1 MSSYIQIPYGFRKVS
16 NPIQFSV
23 PKSFEENQYLNRIGY
38 ISNKDDPAV
47 KNNILDAVKNRK
59 DLQKWILATSDFGR
73 ELQQDINKITGG
85 DEKFNNAVLRRTL
98 DLKSDGL
105 FQNPQPI
112 ILLFN
117 DVEKFHQ
124 QNPIIG
130 KLATQINVSKLSE
143 RDLVKRRLLE
153 GEISKI
159 EDRLHNL
166 KYGKVNKGDDDND
179 DDNDELPTPP
189 KGGSSA
195 PPMREAEMDPSFRHP
210 SEPKEP
216 KKEPER
222 DLQKVFRELRYGKVK
237 PREAPPDPLSP
248 TFWNEVF
255 KDPNETVEDKI
266 EQNIIEPREEFDF
279 TKLPSVP
286 TFEIE
291 SHEKTQ
297 DSFSRPI
304 TKMLDE
310 TIEIT
315 PKAKI
320 TEEKEISDTLQ
331 QLFPD
336 VEKIAQENKKADVQP
351 HLENLSETLAA
362 IGNEV
367 LPFEFEFFK
376 GGTNEKFNN
385 IIRTLDSGVDTL
397 EFLNF
402 LQSKVCKKILEDNK
416 LKIHVE
422 TGNIYYDNNDTNE
435 SIHNFVIAQAN
446 PISGEI
452 DHKFTFDRDYVTYFQ
467 WLTDAFSES
476 KKNKL
481 DIFTNKNSKFLFY
494 HFNDYLEQNGDQ
506 MKKIKHSVVT
516 QDYIAAE
523 QIQDKNWKY
532 FVESLLSFSQNATD
546 KEYQKSFLLDTQ
558 ENLVI
563 LKKTYEKLYNQ
574 ISKQF
579 NTTLNKMP
587 FDLFKEIKDDF
598 MRENYGVN
606 DLTNPDN
613 WVSFYFKH
621 GRFPGNGDLTILPQ
635 TQLPKLIDQ
644 LSVEVSPVELY
655 KKFGNGDAKSL
666 VSFQAIIALFLYYG
680 GEGVIAKRAMD
691 EWKENLTFQ
700 ALSKENDK
708 ITMKFDY
715 LAEIVFYFLKAFLT
729 LEAEFEEHEKIKLE
743 ISNKTIDAST
753 VAQIFETSTPKK
765 TPIRR
770 PPLPP
775 SFFDTSVSLSETDSA
790 FLKTSFTMSKPNLDA
805 LIEAAEEENR
815 KIIQN
820 IVDPTPGFF
829 VDEKFTDDD
838 LNKRENENEAEF
850 KLGNAAKK
858 RFETIL
864 DDINKNINV
873 KNESSIQFSNEID
886 ENRNDFAVQKQKENI
901 QVLKSVY
908 QTKIETVK
916 PKKNLKTSPYNLRSY
931 KERKRKRGFLESAD
945 SLQKPYLYQS
955 ISDKE
960 TNKIKAAESV
970 IDSIVKQLP
979 DRSKKLKFSLDTS
992 NAKITEL

>member
-1 MSSYIQIPYGFRKVS
+1 MSSYIQIPYGFHKVS

-23 PKSFEENQYLNRIGY
+23 PKNFEENQYLNRIGY

-47 KNNILDAVKNRK
+47 KNNILEAVKNRK
-59 DLQKWILATSDFGR
+59 DLQKWILATSDFGC
-73 ELQQDINKITGG
+73 ELQQDINEITGG
-85 DEKFNNAVLRRTL
+85 DEKFNNAVLRRAL

-112 ILLFN
+112 SLLFN
-117 DVEKFHQ
+117 DVEKFYQ

-143 RDLVKRRLLE
+143 RDLVKCRLLE

-179 DDNDELPTPP
+179 DDNDEPPTPP
-189 KGGSSA
+189 KGGYSA

-210 SEPKEP
+210 PEPKEP

-237 PREAPPDPLSP
+237 PREAPPDSFSP

-255 KDPNETVEDKI
+255 KDPNETVEDEI
-266 EQNIIEPREEFDF
+266 EENIIEPREEFDF

-286 TFEIE
+286 TFESK

-304 TKMLDE
+304 TKMLDGE

-320 TEEKEISDTLQ
+320 TEEKQISDTLQ

-336 VEKIAQENKKADVQP
+336 VEKIAHENKKAYIQP
-351 HLENLSETLAA
+351 DLENLSETLAA

-376 GGTNEKFNN
+376 GGTNEKFSN
-385 IIRTLDSGVDTL
+385 IIRTLDSGVYTL
-397 EFLNF
+397 EFLDF
-402 LQSKVCKKILEDNK
+402 LQSKVCKNFLEDNK

-435 SIHNFVIAQAN
+435 SIHNFILAQAN

-452 DHKFTFDRDYVTYFQ
+452 DHKFAFDRDYVTYFQ

-481 DIFTNKNSKFLFY
+481 DIFTKKKSKFLFY

-532 FVESLLSFSQNATD
+532 FVESLLPFSQNATD
-546 KEYQKSFLLDTQ
+546 KQYQKSFLLDTQ

-598 MRENYGVN
+598 IRENYGVN
-606 DLTNPDN
+606 DLTNLDN

-666 VSFQAIIALFLYYG
+666 VS
-680 GEGVIAKRAMD
+680 
-691 EWKENLTFQ
+691 
-700 ALSKENDK
+700 SKQLLH
-708 ITMKFDY
+708 Y
-715 LAEIVFYFLKAFLT
+715 FYFMV
-729 LEAEFEEHEKIKLE
+729 EK
-743 ISNKTIDAST
+743 
-753 VAQIFETSTPKK
+753 V
-765 TPIRR
+765 
-770 PPLPP
+770 
-775 SFFDTSVSLSETDSA
+775 
-790 FLKTSFTMSKPNLDA
+790 
-805 LIEAAEEENR
+805 
-815 KIIQN
+815 
-820 IVDPTPGFF
+820 
-829 VDEKFTDDD
+829 
-838 LNKRENENEAEF
+838 
-850 KLGNAAKK
+850 
-858 RFETIL
+858 
-864 DDINKNINV
+864 
-873 KNESSIQFSNEID
+873 
-886 ENRNDFAVQKQKENI
+886 
-901 QVLKSVY
+901 
-908 QTKIETVK
+908 
-916 PKKNLKTSPYNLRSY
+916 
-931 KERKRKRGFLESAD
+931 
-945 SLQKPYLYQS
+945 
-955 ISDKE
+955 
-960 TNKIKAAESV
+960 
-970 IDSIVKQLP
+970 
-979 DRSKKLKFSLDTS
+979 
-992 NAKITEL
+992 